1 MFSRRG
7 SPMQQEE
14 PARIR
19 GPQEWLYVLI
29 VGALAAYFII
39 GLVAWTWMVLVG
51 VPAPDAF
58 TTILAAVAGALAAI
72 VTPLQG
78 PPGRRADR

>member
-1 MFSRRG
+1 MERVDG
-7 SPMQQEE
+7 
-14 PARIR
+14 
-19 GPQEWLYVLI
+19 GVL
-29 VGALAAYFII
+29 
-39 GLVAWTWMVLVG
+39 
-51 VPAPDAF
+51 APDAF